1 MTKVNRREQQKA
13 NTRAKIKTAARK
25 AFHEF
30 GIEATTTR
38 EISRLSNVAVG
49 TFFVHYA
56 DKLELV
62 KEIYFDDMD
71 EALSSSVGQLAPTS
85 SPAEYLIQIAKILFP
100 FYSDYIEST
109 RHIVADSIN
118 HGGFHTQQMQS
129 ISQGVSKRFADAGI
143 DTKTAQLFAE
153 NMMANYWLV
162 FMECLPKNEF
172 SNGSVIERLEGLNL
186 PFKIS
191 FENALQAKR

>member
-1 MTKVNRREQQKA
+1 MNRREQQKA
-13 NTRAKIKTAARK
+13 NTRAKIKNAARK

-62 KEIYFDDMD
+62 KEIEFDDMD
-71 EALSSSVGQLAPTS
+71 EALSSSVGQLPPTP

-143 DTKTAQLFAE
+143 DAKTAQLFAE

-172 SNGSVIERLEGLNL
+172 SNSSVIERLEGLNL

-191 FENALQAKR
+191 FENALQTKR

>member
-1 MTKVNRREQQKA
+1 MNRRELQKA
-13 NTRAKIKTAARK
+13 NTRAKIKAAARK

-85 SPAEYLIQIAKILFP
+85 SPAEYLIQIAKILFH

-172 SNGSVIERLEGLNL
+172 SNSSVIERLEGLNL

-191 FENALQAKR
+191 FENALQTKTKR

>member
-1 MTKVNRREQQKA
+1 VNRREQQKA
-13 NTRAKIKTAARK
+13 NTRAKIKNAARK

-71 EALSSSVGQLAPTS
+71 EALSSSVGQLSPTP
-85 SPAEYLIQIAKILFP
+85 SPALYLKKKKKILFP

-143 DTKTAQLFAE
+143 DAKTAQLFAE

-172 SNGSVIERLEGLNL
+172 SNSSVIERLEGLNL

-191 FENALQAKR
+191 FENALQTKR